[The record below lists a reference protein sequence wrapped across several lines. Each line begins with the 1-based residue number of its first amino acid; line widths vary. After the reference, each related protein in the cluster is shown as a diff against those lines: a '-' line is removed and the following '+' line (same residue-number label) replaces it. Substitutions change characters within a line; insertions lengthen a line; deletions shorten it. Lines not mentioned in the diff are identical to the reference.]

1 MPASR
6 RRKTA
11 LWWHC
16 SEDEWYERSI
26 AHWSACDDV
35 LGGCG
40 SVDGVDLSGSL
51 HFLRAA
57 LGGETAPAGSLAL
70 GLGAGSGRVSGGVLL
85 KVFERVHLVEMSAPL
100 LQAARTALCDDSSR
114 LDFTLAS
121 LREFVPPAGTYD
133 AIWAQWILGH
143 LTDHS
148 VVRLLAACHGAVRPG
163 ALARRP
169 AVVFDPRVTGYGRV
183 PRRTRGG
190 QGEHGAAKEVPRGPR
205 QLHA

>member
-1 MPASR
+1 MLASRQHAMPASR

-70 GLGAGSGRVSGGVLL
+70 DLGAGSGRVSGGVLL
-85 KVFERVHLVEMSAPL
+85 KVFERVHLVEVSAPL
-100 LQAARTALCDDSSR
+100 LQAARTALRDLATAPHACAMMVGPCGLKRSQPRRARSPAASIAKGLPDFPR
-114 LDFTLAS
+114 LHRRGRNSKIRA
-121 LREFVPPAGTYD
+121 R
-133 AIWAQWILGH
+133 Q
-143 LTDHS
+143 S
-148 VVRLLAACHGAVRPG
+148 VHGA
-163 ALARRP
+163 
-169 AVVFDPRVTGYGRV
+169 
-183 PRRTRGG
+183 
-190 QGEHGAAKEVPRGPR
+190 Q
-205 QLHA
+205 

>member
-1 MPASR
+1 MVMPFTPPALVSPLSNTFGCHTAR
-6 RRKTA
+6 GAKTA
-11 LWWHC
+11 QAD
-16 SEDEWYERSI
+16 DEWYERSI

-51 HFLRAA
+51 
-57 LGGETAPAGSLAL
+57 AL

-85 KVFERVHLVEMSAPL
+85 KVFERVHLVEVSAPL

-169 AVVFDPRVTGYGRV
+169 AVLFDPRVTGYGRV
-183 PRRTRGG
+183 PRRARGG

>member
-70 GLGAGSGRVSGGVLL
+70 DLGAGSGRVSGGVLL
-85 KVFERVHLVEMSAPL
+85 KVFERVHLVEVSAPL

-163 ALARRP
+163 GLVVVKENTAPPKKCREGRGNYMLDAENAAVLRTHAHHMALFR
-169 AVVFDPRVTGYGRV
+169 
-183 PRRTRGG
+183 
-190 QGEHGAAKEVPRGPR
+190 
-205 QLHA
+205 